1 MAIQPVALVTGS
13 SSGIGAA
20 IATRLARDGYRVFG
34 GSRRAESPAGTEALP
49 LDVCSDDSVH
59 ACVRA
64 VIERTGRIDVLL
76 NNAGQLIAG
85 AIEELTLDQARA
97 QFETNFFGVARMV
110 LAVLPHMR
118 ERRSGK
124 IVTLS
129 SLAGLVPV
137 PFWGYYNASK
147 FAVEGY
153 CETLRAEL
161 RPLGI
166 SIAMVEPGAIRT
178 SLFAQPQGAKLD
190 AYTPWRDRALQT
202 MKNFESKAP
211 APEVVAH
218 AVAAIVAK
226 AHPPLRTLV
235 TTEAHA
241 FTTMRRFLPGGLFE
255 SLVRFGFALD
265 RGR

>member
-20 IATRLARDGYRVFG
+20 IASQLARDGYRVFG
-34 GSRRAESPAGTEALP
+34 GSRRAESPAGTEALT
-49 LDVCSDDSVH
+49 LDVCSDDSVR
-59 ACVRA
+59 ACISA
-64 VIERTGRIDVLL
+64 VIERGGRIDVLV

-85 AIEELTLDQARA
+85 AIEELTLEQARS
-97 QFETNFFGVARMV
+97 QFETNFFGVARTV

-118 ERRSGK
+118 AQRSGK
-124 IVTLS
+124 IITLS

-153 CETLRAEL
+153 CETLCAEL
-161 RPLGI
+161 KPFGI
-166 SIAMVEPGAIRT
+166 SVSMVEPGAIGT
-178 SLFAQPQGAKLD
+178 SLFAQPQATKMD

-202 MKNFESKAP
+202 MKNFETKAP
-211 APEVVAH
+211 TPEVVAR
-218 AVAAIVAK
+218 AVGGIVAK

-241 FTTMRRFLPGGLFE
+241 FTTMRRLLPGGMFE